1 LTQFETVSILT
12 VWEETLM
19 RGPSSTKI
27 YSERYL
33 ECQEAILPHVIAAML
48 SSPSGICDVETVLEE
63 ILPEALEAGWQRRDV
78 VWALRLIGRAKVNTS
93 QPDWELAINPVQHAG
108 R

>member
-1 LTQFETVSILT
+1 LTLFDTGAFLQML
-12 VWEETLM
+12 EETFM

-33 ECQEAILPHVIAAML
+33 ECQKAILPFVIAALRL
-48 SSPSGICDVETVLEE
+48 SPCGICDAETLLKEL
-63 ILPEALEAGWQRRDV
+63 LPEALKAGWQRRDV
-78 VWALRLIGRAKVNTS
+78 VWALRLIGRDKVNTS
-93 QPDWELAINPVQHAG
+93 QPEWELTSNSMQQAG